1 MKGIEF
7 RLGSGLKVAGSEKDL
22 KRNDPSYVKYSV
34 FGSEGSAKV
43 IRMQEVPL
51 DPLEPSK
58 FRHKKVPR
66 SSSSAVPEAI
76 HHSPERERKSIPEE
90 WVIPASIS
98 NWKNPKGYT
107 IPLDKRLA
115 ADGRNLNS
123 LQIND
128 KFANLS
134 EALYLAEH
142 KARQA
147 VETRANIQKEL
158 LVKQK
163 EKMESDLRTLA
174 RIAKKKKEE

>member
-1 MKGIEF
+1 LKGIEF
-7 RLGSGLKVAGSEKDL
+7 RLGSGLKVAGSKKDL

-76 HHSPERERKSIPEE
+76 HHSPERESKSIPEE